1 MSEDKQKTV
10 QPIKLV
16 VTNNNIQTMGI
27 GSRLAYTKN
36 GIVVEVFVHPRT
48 DIDEENNIHRVGV
61 KQNLV
66 IQSGE

>member
-1 MSEDKQKTV
+1 MSKDNKKAV

-16 VTNNNIQTMGI
+16 VTNNNIQTLGI
-27 GSRLAYTKN
+27 GSRLTYTKD
-36 GIVVEVFVHPRT
+36 GIIVEVFVHPRT